1 MGMLWIWTLTT
12 WICAF
17 RFFKADFLRRLLLC
31 AASVPASFRS
41 YPGAPYELDQDQQ
54 IPWQHDSNRHRKAY
68 KQDVFELEVRS
79 GLSSIGFCGG
89 IYGDCWL
96 NMVTIPCFWPYYVP
110 QQVIMWG
117 VLIPDSEGCLNAGYY
132 YWFLQTVVFASSQ
145 SLLCALHLLDKG
157 ISWLIPLITLFFKDG
172 HGDKVVCILEIRNFG
187 LAVLYHIK
195 N

>member
-1 MGMLWIWTLTT
+1 MHLGFSKLT
-12 WICAF
+12 
-17 RFFKADFLRRLLLC
+17 FLEGYCYVLLLC
-31 AASVPASFRS
+31 LPPLEAILVFPMSLTRINKSR
-41 YPGAPYELDQDQQ
+41 
-54 IPWQHDSNRHRKAY
+54 DSNRHRKAY

-79 GLSSIGFCGG
+79 GLSSTGFCGG

-96 NMVTIPCFWPYYVP
+96 KMVTIPCFWPYYVP

-132 YWFLQTVVFASSQ
+132 YWFLQTVFFASSQ

-157 ISWLIPLITLFFKDG
+157 ISWLNPLITLFFKDG

-187 LAVLYHIK
+187 LAMLYHIK